1 MQENKMGVMPVKKLI
16 VNMSL
21 PMMISMLVQALY
33 NVVDSIFVAQL
44 SENALTAVTVAFP
57 IQNLMIAFAT
67 GTAVGINALLS
78 RSLGEKKFDR
88 SNAAANNG
96 LFLAFINFL
105 IFLCVGLFGT
115 KAFIG
120 SQTSDAEIWQLG
132 IDYLRVVTICS
143 VGCFYQVTLERLL
156 QSTGRTTLSM
166 ASQLT
171 GAITNL
177 ILDPIMIFGLLGCP
191 KLGVTGAALATV
203 IGQCVAA
210 CFALFLN
217 LKFNKEL
224 TLSFSSITHPKADI
238 IKRIYAVGIPSIL
251 MVSVGSVMTYLM
263 NLILMTF
270 SATATAVFG
279 VYFKLQSFFFMPLF
293 GLNNGLIPV
302 LAYNFGAKKK
312 SRIDEALRFAVTLA
326 ICIMIVGMATFEL
339 IPQVLL
345 KMFNASDQMIDL
357 GDNALRTI
365 AIHFPLAAVS
375 IVLGSI
381 FQAFSRSI
389 FSLIVSLGRQ
399 LVVLIPAAYLLSLT
413 GNVDNVWWAFAI
425 AEFVSVMLSII
436 FFRKVYREDV
446 EALTADK
453 PA

>member
-21 PMMISMLVQALY
+21 PMMISMLVQAMY

-44 SENALTAVTVAFP
+44 SENALTAVTVAYP

-105 IFLCVGLFGT
+105 IFLCVGLFGA

-132 IDYLRVVTICS
+132 MDYLRVVTICS

-326 ICIMIVGMATFEL
+326 VCIMIVGMATFEL

-365 AIHFPLAAVS
+365 AIHFPLAAFS

-413 GNVDNVWWAFAI
+413 GNVDNVWWAFVI
-425 AEFVSVMLSII
+425 AEFVSVTLSII